1 MILFLIQVWYLWEKL
16 DAYHQGVKGLNNGA
30 KKVHI
35 QRLRSKSPETGSEL
49 SVWLA
54 NLKVCTWPWWP
65 TLPELILVSQ
75 HKATR
80 GITSS
85 PRWDASP
92 LQGYPQHFIK
102 LPDNSLVLICTPGWK
117 ETLWEWNA
125 LSQEQNTL
133 IWSGLKWFRRM
144 LFTFNIL
151 KNVSIGWIFKSVNTL
166 LGVNV

>member
-1 MILFLIQVWYLWEKL
+1 MILFLIQGWYFWEKL

-30 KKVHI
+30 KKVHL
-35 QRLRSKSPETGSEL
+35 QRLRSKSPETESEL

-54 NLKVCTWPWWP
+54 NLKVCSWPWWP

-80 GITSS
+80 GTTSS

-117 ETLWEWNA
+117 ETVRVKCPVPRTEHIDLVR
-125 LSQEQNTL
+125 SQM
-133 IWSGLKWFRRM
+133 IIRGM

-151 KNVSIGWIFKSVNTL
+151 KNISIGWIFKSVNTL